1 MVPDISQYLLK
12 TGPLKL
18 ADLVTRVPA
27 VATHLAALQS
37 SGEIEI
43 HGARDAIKELELA
56 LQDMGQQHDESDAAR
71 MLLQSLNPD
80 AQQLQV
86 RLSESAFGK
95 AFKL

>member
-12 TGPLKL
+12 TGPIKL
-18 ADLVTRVPA
+18 ADLVTRVPE
-27 VATHLAALQS
+27 VATQLAALQS

-56 LQDMGQQHDESDAAR
+56 LQDVRQPRDESDAAR
-71 MLLQSLNPD
+71 MLLQSLNPE
-80 AQQLQV
+80 AQRLQV

-95 AFKL
+95 AFKR